1 MYDFI
6 LSVSVKTIR
15 FLKIRSCSSFYFAWV
30 LPDITEMKACCWLA
44 LMFNSS
50 TEIISTSTA
59 AVLGEMFL
67 FTNLPIGCGFIPVAP
82 GSYSETNIMDHKTWK
97 SCKLLAHLP
106 KQMLNTTGN
115 GNRGL
120 GTVVFSWFVTL
131 LNHDFVSVQATP
143 FFVGLMTLEL
153 VVGFLKTGAPV
164 ITISDGITSLSA
176 GMVSRLP
183 LWVFRQVRSHSNSAS
198 KA

>member
-1 MYDFI
+1 
-6 LSVSVKTIR
+6 
-15 FLKIRSCSSFYFAWV
+15 
-30 LPDITEMKACCWLA
+30 
-44 LMFNSS
+44 
-50 TEIISTSTA
+50 
-59 AVLGEMFL
+59 
-67 FTNLPIGCGFIPVAP
+67 
-82 GSYSETNIMDHKTWK
+82 
-97 SCKLLAHLP
+97 
-106 KQMLNTTGN
+106 MLNTTGN

-131 LNHDFVSVQATP
+131 LNHVFLSVQATP

-183 LWVFRQVRSHSNSAS
+183 L
-198 KA
+198 

>member
-1 MYDFI
+1 
-6 LSVSVKTIR
+6 
-15 FLKIRSCSSFYFAWV
+15 
-30 LPDITEMKACCWLA
+30 
-44 LMFNSS
+44 
-50 TEIISTSTA
+50 
-59 AVLGEMFL
+59 
-67 FTNLPIGCGFIPVAP
+67 
-82 GSYSETNIMDHKTWK
+82 
-97 SCKLLAHLP
+97 
-106 KQMLNTTGN
+106 MLNTTGN
-115 GNRGL
+115 GNREL

-183 LWVFRQVRSHSNSAS
+183 L
-198 KA
+198 